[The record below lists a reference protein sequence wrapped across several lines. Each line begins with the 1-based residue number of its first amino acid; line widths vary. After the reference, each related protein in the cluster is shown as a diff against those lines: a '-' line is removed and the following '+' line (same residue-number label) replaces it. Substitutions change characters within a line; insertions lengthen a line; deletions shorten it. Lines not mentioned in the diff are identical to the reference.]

1 MRLPRLKQRSNQ
13 ESRKVVEVR
22 EVGLSRGVAN
32 DVESVVPFLE
42 RRRILCPGTPCLLAV
57 LVIEVAAADHGEAH
71 FAGADGGVD
80 DGLFVGSAG
89 MLVIG
94 LKDGLEK

>member
-1 MRLPRLKQRSNQ
+1 MQHVFITFRVTLGPRTPHRL
-13 ESRKVVEVR
+13 
-22 EVGLSRGVAN
+22 
-32 DVESVVPFLE
+32 
-42 RRRILCPGTPCLLAV
+42 TV
-57 LVIEVAAADHGEAH
+57 LVVEVAAADHGEAH

-80 DGLFVGSAG
+80 DGLFVGSTG